1 MNREKKIKVFLGSAY
16 ILIVFVFL
24 LFFFN
29 KFSFQDFSS
38 YELIRENRNALEEIK
53 NGNIFISSIIFL
65 LGTIVWV
72 LLLGFGSPVFLV
84 GGFIFGKWLG
94 TLLIVFGLSIGATLL
109 YVFANYFLKDL
120 VEEKFSSRFSNLTE
134 KFKKNEFIFFL
145 IYRFIGGIPFFIS
158 NILPT
163 IFNVKVRN
171 FFLGSIIGMTPQLFV
186 GASLG
191 AGLSKIL
198 EENSEVPSVLELIF
212 SPDIYLPILGIII
225 LVIIG
230 FHIVRTDVF
239 IFKLDLVNNSSK
251 VTIFELSTFL
261 KRLSFT
267 VCLSYQ
273 TPVSSDVQP
282 GPLLVG

>member
-1 MNREKKIKVFLGSAY
+1 MNREKKIKLFLGSAY
-16 ILIVFVFL
+16 ILLVFVFL
-24 LFFFN
+24 LIFFKN
-29 KFSFQDFSS
+29 FSFQNFSS
-38 YELIRENRNALEEIK
+38 YELIRENREALENIK
-53 NGNIFISSIIFL
+53 NSNIFLSSIIFL
-65 LGTIVWV
+65 ISTIVWV

-94 TLLIVFGLSIGATLL
+94 TLLVVFGLSIGATLL
-109 YVFANYFLKDL
+109 YMFANYFFKDL
-120 VEEKFSSRFSNLTE
+120 VEEKFSSRFSNFTE
-134 KFKKNEFIFFL
+134 KFKKNEFVFFL

-198 EENSEVPSVLELIF
+198 EENSKVPSVLELIF

-230 FHIVRTDVF
+230 F
-239 IFKLDLVNNSSK
+239 L
-251 VTIFELSTFL
+251 L
-261 KRLSFT
+261 KKNF
-267 VCLSYQ
+267 YAK
-273 TPVSSDVQP
+273 
-282 GPLLVG
+282 

>member
-1 MNREKKIKVFLGSAY
+1 MNREKKIKLFLGSAY

-24 LFFFN
+24 LIFFN
-29 KFSFQDFSS
+29 NFSFQDFSS
-38 YELIRENRNALEEIK
+38 YELIRENREALENIK
-53 NGNIFISSIIFL
+53 NSNIFLSSIIFL
-65 LGTIVWV
+65 IGTIVWV

-94 TLLIVFGLSIGATLL
+94 TLLVVFGLSIGATLL
-109 YVFANYFLKDL
+109 YMFANYFFKDL
-120 VEEKFSSRFSNLTE
+120 VEQKFSSRFSNFTE
-134 KFKKNEFIFFL
+134 KFKKNEFVFFL

-171 FFLGSIIGMTPQLFV
+171 FFLGSVIGMTPQLFV

-198 EENSEVPSVLELIF
+198 EDNSEAPSVLELIF
-212 SPDIYLPILGIII
+212 SPDIYLPILGIIV

-230 FHIVRTDVF
+230 F
-239 IFKLDLVNNSSK
+239 L
-251 VTIFELSTFL
+251 L
-261 KRLSFT
+261 KKNF
-267 VCLSYQ
+267 YAK
-273 TPVSSDVQP
+273 
-282 GPLLVG
+282 

>member
-1 MNREKKIKVFLGSAY
+1 MNREKKIKLFLGSTY

-24 LFFFN
+24 LIFFN
-29 KFSFQDFSS
+29 NFSFQDFSS
-38 YELIRENRNALEEIK
+38 YELIRENREVLENIK
-53 NGNIFISSIIFL
+53 NSNIFLSSIIFL
-65 LGTIVWV
+65 IGTIVWV

-94 TLLIVFGLSIGATLL
+94 TLLVVFGLSIGATFL
-109 YVFANYFLKDL
+109 YIFANYFLKDL

-134 KFKKNEFIFFL
+134 KFKKNEFVFFL
-145 IYRFIGGIPFFIS
+145 IYRFVGGIPFFIS

-191 AGLSKIL
+191 AGLIKIL
-198 EENSEVPSVLELIF
+198 EENSELPSILELIF

-225 LVIIG
+225 LVITG
-230 FHIVRTDVF
+230 F
-239 IFKLDLVNNSSK
+239 L
-251 VTIFELSTFL
+251 L
-261 KRLSFT
+261 KKNFYT
-267 VCLSYQ
+267 K
-273 TPVSSDVQP
+273 
-282 GPLLVG
+282 